1 MNIDEGK
8 TRIEKFATEK
18 AVHRLDSSRARGVYE
33 ALFQLGSI
41 PLGRRERGHRSLG
54 DITGLTANQ
63 LDRALKFLSDA
74 RLVNLETS
82 YGRVVVSVREASCG
96 KVTELDRM
104 ITANQGRPAPVAPAD
119 PS

>member
-1 MNIDEGK
+1 MDVDKSK

-18 AVHRLDSSRARGVYE
+18 GVHRLDSSRAQGVYE
-33 ALFQLGSI
+33 ALLEVGSI
-41 PLGRRERGHRSLG
+41 ALGRRERGHRSLG
-54 DITGLTANQ
+54 DRTGLTAGQ

-74 RLVNLETS
+74 RLVNIETS

-96 KVTELDRM
+96 QVTELDRM